1 MKPKIAIIGRGNVG
15 TALRRGLE
23 GAGYEVKSTGNDS
36 KEIRAI
42 VAWGEILILA
52 IPFGAIDD
60 VLLVIGDAVQGK
72 ALLDVTNSLTPDYQ
86 LALGCTTSGA
96 EELQRKAPKAKVIK
110 AFNTVFARNMSTGN
124 IKGEKLTLFVAG
136 DDGVSKNLVLSMGR
150 DIGFDPVDAGPLT
163 NARWVETLGYFNIQL
178 GLTLKMGTD
187 IGFRLVH

>member
-52 IPFGAIDD
+52 VPFGAIDD

-110 AFNTVFARNMSTGN
+110 AFNTVFARNMTTGN
-124 IKGEKLTLFVAG
+124 VKGEKLTLFVAG

-163 NARWVETLGYFNIQL
+163 NAR
-178 GLTLKMGTD
+178 
-187 IGFRLVH
+187 